1 MNNFIYNFTTGLE
14 IIAKGL
20 FIYVLDK
27 TEIQILKLKFASEVL
42 KFLFHGL
49 NSQYKRIL
57 NIK

>member
-1 MNNFIYNFTTGLE
+1 MNKFIYNFTTGLE

-20 FIYVLDK
+20 FFLCSRQNRNSDSK
-27 TEIQILKLKFASEVL
+27 TEVCSEVL

-49 NSQYKRIL
+49 NSQFKRIL

>member
-1 MNNFIYNFTTGLE
+1 MNKFIYNFTTGLE

-27 TEIQILKLKFASEVL
+27 TEIQILKTEVCSEVL

-49 NSQYKRIL
+49 NSQFKRIL